1 MSSFA
6 KWSRR
11 SKSGKDDHMNRKLNA
26 AITAGLSLS
35 MVLSST
41 PVTAIAAETAQNTSG
56 EAAAAATGVKLVS
69 FFANEGT
76 FADGSSISMN
86 NPTNEN
92 GEINPPK
99 ESPVR
104 EGYVFDGWY

>member
-1 MSSFA
+1 MSSIV

-41 PVTAIAAETAQNTSG
+41 PVAAIAAETAQNTSEG
-56 EAAAAATGVKLVS
+56 ATAAASTGVKTVI
-69 FFANEGT
+69 FVAANG
-76 FADGSSISMN
+76 GGG
-86 NPTNEN
+86 PYN
-92 GEINPPK
+92 GPFPPRVCKCLICRQKPVIAQHVLKTLIN
-99 ESPVR
+99 V
-104 EGYVFDGWY
+104 

>member
-11 SKSGKDDHMNRKLNA
+11 SKSGKDNHMNRKLNA

-41 PVTAIAAETAQNTSG
+41 PLAAIAAETTQGASEG
-56 EAAAAATGVKLVS
+56 AAAAASTGEKQVT
-69 FFANEGT
+69 FFANGGT
-76 FADGSSISMN
+76 FTKTNSPVFDYH
-86 NPTNEN
+86 TNEN
-92 GEINPPK
+92 GEIRLI
-99 ESPVR
+99 SDLSR
-104 EGYVFDGWY
+104 TH